1 MKKLVIFDLDGTL
14 LNTLGDL
21 AASCNYL
28 MEQHGYPTHPLD
40 RYRYLVGNGINK
52 LIERALPA
60 GESSPE
66 RAAALRPEF
75 IARVSGTP
83 LGTLPSLPRHRN
95 PPENPLPAGHPAGRS
110 QQQIPRRHR
119 GAGAAFLS
127 PSAVCRRL
135 RAAGRHPG
143 KTRSGRS
150 APDPLRDQS
159 AGRTSAVRRR
169 LRRRYAHRCPRRHRI
184 GGGLLGIP
192 TACGTRSLGGRPPG
206 RNTARHPPDSP
217 LVSTPFFLPKK
228 KGGGLRQ
235 ACFLSKKVRYAATK
249 NPAKIYRNL

>member
-75 IARVSGTP
+75 IARYREHLWEHSRPYPGIETLLRTLCQQGILLAVASNKYHEGTVALVQHFFP
-83 LGTLPSLPRHRN
+83 QVPFAAVFGQR
-95 PPENPLPAGHPAGRS
+95 EG
-110 QQQIPRRHR
+110 IP
-119 GAGAAFLS
+119 
-127 PSAVCRRL
+127 V
-135 RAAGRHPG
+135 
-143 KTRSGRS
+143 K
-150 APDPLRDQS
+150 PDPAVVRQILS
-159 AGRTSAVRRR
+159 ATKMPAEQALYAGDSDVDMRTA
-169 LRRRYAHRCPRRHRI
+169 AHA
-184 GGGLLGIP
+184 GIESVGVCWGFRP
-192 TACGTRSLGGRPPG
+192 ACGTRSLGGRPPG

-228 KGGGLRQ
+228 KGGAPASL
-235 ACFLSKKVRYAATK
+235 LSF
-249 NPAKIYRNL
+249 